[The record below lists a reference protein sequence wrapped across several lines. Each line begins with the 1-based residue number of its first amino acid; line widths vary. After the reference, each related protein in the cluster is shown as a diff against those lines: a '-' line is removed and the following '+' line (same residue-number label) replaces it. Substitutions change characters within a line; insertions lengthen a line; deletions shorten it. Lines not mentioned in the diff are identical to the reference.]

1 MGSRNVGR
9 GRDPAVV
16 TRGFG
21 RLTSTEHRAVYREGR
36 RYANEVLVIYA
47 RQSGRPDARVG
58 LSVSKQ
64 LGGAVRRNRVKR
76 RVREACHRKGKDL
89 PAGVDLIVIPR
100 ATAADAAV
108 AELEDALGQLLRR
121 VELRSERPGGPQP
134 G

>member
-1 MGSRNVGR
+1 MAR
-9 GRDPAVV
+9 GL
-16 TRGFG
+16 G

-47 RQSGRPDARVG
+47 RQSGRPEARVG

-64 LGGAVRRNRVKR
+64 FGGAVRRNRLKR
-76 RVREACHRKGKDL
+76 RVREACLRQRKDL

-100 ATAADAAV
+100 TTAAV
-108 AELEDALGQLLRR
+108 AEFEDALGRLLRR
-121 VELRSERPGGPQP
+121 VEVKSERPGGPQP